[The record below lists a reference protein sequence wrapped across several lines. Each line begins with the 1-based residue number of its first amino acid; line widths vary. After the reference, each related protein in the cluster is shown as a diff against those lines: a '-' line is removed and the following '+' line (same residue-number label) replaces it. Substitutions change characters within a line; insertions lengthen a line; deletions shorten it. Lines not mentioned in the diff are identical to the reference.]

1 MKRKLLLWPLLSLFI
16 VGCNGSDSPFADD
29 EYQPIGMTPT
39 HQIVRP
45 INAEEEELLDDSFA
59 TTDMLLNSISMKA
72 ESRFFAKKALPNH
85 ITASTYDER
94 ISINYDWKR
103 YENDVVVIE
112 QDVLTQKLYTG
123 SLISSM
129 FNLAYYAALNDDDTE
144 VTTTID
150 ITDEGGDNVVTS
162 NTSAYDQSTDYEQ
175 YFVSDLQDEIWD
187 NVYDGYVGTTDND
200 LIAAIIVES
209 SVTDIADAVQMDD
222 GSRYIIETNNL
233 FEAYFAK
240 GVLDDEV
247 TEYYYVS
254 YARIYTE
261 NLIVSEAIPN
271 IASESITYLSRPI
284 VLAYNEQIISASIA
298 SNGNFVTSQIPEA
311 TV

>member
-1 MKRKLLLWPLLSLFI
+1 MKRKLLLWSLLSLFI

-45 INAEEEELLDDSFA
+45 MNAEEEELLDDSFA

-112 QDVLTQKLYTG
+112 QDVLSQKLYTG

-284 VLAYNEQIISASIA
+284 VLAYNEQIISASVA
-298 SNGNFVTSQIPEA
+298 SNGNFLTSQIPEA

>member
-1 MKRKLLLWPLLSLFI
+1 MKRKLLLWSLLSLFI

-45 INAEEEELLDDSFA
+45 MNAEEEELLDDSFA

-112 QDVLTQKLYTG
+112 QDVLSQKLYTG

-284 VLAYNEQIISASIA
+284 VLAYNEQIISASVA